1 MRFFVISD
9 NTDTLTGFRLAG
21 IDGIRVFS
29 PDEVKKM
36 VSDVIA
42 NPDIG
47 VLLITESLAKQIPEL
62 MYELKL
68 KLTHTL
74 VVEIPDRHGTGR
86 APDSITRYIREA
98 IGIKV

>member
-1 MRFFVISD
+1 MRFFVVSD
-9 NTDTLTGFRLAG
+9 NTDTVTGFRLAG
-21 IDGIRVFS
+21 IDGVRVLTK
-29 PDEVKKM
+29 EAVRAA

-47 VLLITESLAKQIPEL
+47 VLLITEKLAAQIPEL
-62 MYELKL
+62 IYELKL
-68 KLTHTL
+68 KLTGTL

-86 APDSITRYIREA
+86 SADSITRYIREA

>member
-1 MRFFVISD
+1 MRFYVISD
-9 NTDTLTGFRLAG
+9 NTDTVTGFRLAG
-21 IDGIRVFS
+21 IDGVRVLT
-29 PDEVKKM
+29 PEATRAA

-47 VLLITESLAKQIPEL
+47 VLLITEKLAAQVPEL
-62 MYELKL
+62 IYELKL
-68 KLTHTL
+68 KLTRTL

-86 APDSITRYIREA
+86 SPDSITRYIREA